1 MIAAALLSARAWLSA
16 LPRGVK
22 LALAAIALLAL
33 LWAAW
38 AIWLHTHDAKV
49 IDQHEAAIN
58 QAAAP
63 ASQVAAEDRAA
74 DALENAQL
82 RSERDDAITK
92 AEAVEA
98 AKPVE
103 QRAALPPTTVALNC
117 ARMRQAYSAAELV
130 KVAAYKERCL

>member
-1 MIAAALLSARAWLSA
+1 MIAGALLSARAWYTA
-16 LPRGVK
+16 LPSAVRWIIAGV
-22 LALAAIALLAL
+22 ALAIVLAI
-33 LWAAW
+33 AW

-63 ASQVAAEDRAA
+63 ASEQAAEDRAA

-92 AEAVEA
+92 AQAVEA

-117 ARMRQAYSAAELV
+117 ARMRQAYSAAELA
-130 KVAAYKERCL
+130 KVAAYRTACM